1 MWGRIDDKLHAHP
14 DWLAL
19 RDSSP
24 AWLLWTCLSWALAY
38 SPSGFIPASVAKGFG
53 AQRTMAKL
61 VATGWWVA
69 VDGGYQIHN
78 FARYSTRQGDAPQK
92 SAPSNLSEKRRAAG
106 AAGAAK
112 RWQTDGKPGM
122 ANDGKSDG
130 KPDSNLPSLARGP
143 ARASPD
149 PDPDPDVYDVGLPSS
164 SERTPLVPPL
174 APVDPDAPKPLLE
187 AWRLLDARGFARD
200 LVTTCLNN
208 WHGRRDRLPTAVAYV
223 LAHAPKDAGAGLI
236 VTGCRTADPD
246 LVEDWD
252 RAGRPAPSAPPAKP
266 PEKPPVRFDLGLD
279 EPTPSPRKPRQAPP
293 PPLRRVGDPSDGSQV
308 VQGPVDAPAG
318 LRAAGGAT

>member
-92 SAPSNLSEKRRAAG
+92 PAPSNLSEKRRAAG

-112 RWQTDGKPGM
+112 RWQTDGKPEM

-130 KPDSNLPSLARGP
+130 KSDSNLPSLARGP

-149 PDPDPDVYDVGLPSS
+149 PDPDPDVYDVGLPSAPS
-164 SERTPLVPPL
+164 ADRIPWVPP
-174 APVDPDAPKPLLE
+174 PDPDAPKPVEE
-187 AWRLLDARGFARD
+187 AVEIAGKHGIDRGTVA
-200 LVTTCLNN
+200 TCLPR
-208 WHGRRDRLPTAVAYV
+208 WRGQRSAFSTAMAFVA
-223 LAHAPKDAGAGLI
+223 AHAPKGFGAGYVVAAFRGL
-236 VTGCRTADPD
+236 DPD
-246 LVEDWD
+246 LVDGWD
-252 RAGRPAPSAPPAKP
+252 RAGRPAPSAPPKAH
-266 PEKPPVRFDLGLD
+266 EKPPVRFDLGLD
-279 EPTPSPRKPRQAPP
+279 EPTTPPRKPRQPPP
-293 PPLRRVGDPSDGSQV
+293 PPLRRVGDAADGSQA
-308 VQGPVDAPAG
+308 VQAPADASAG